1 MFTVTRSKHNPILSP
16 DLDHSWEAAAAFNA
30 SPVIHDN
37 QTYLIYRAMSD
48 NEILKEPHI
57 QTSTIAVA
65 HSSDGI
71 YYDKHR
77 QLVINDS
84 DFDKFG
90 CEDPRVTKFEGK
102 FYIFYTG
109 LSGYPFSAE
118 NIKVAVAISNDLKTI
133 EAKHPVTPFNAKA
146 MAIFPERI
154 NGKVSALVT
163 INPDRKPSDICYVEC
178 DNIEQLWSES
188 FWHEWL
194 KKSDNNKLKIRRY
207 AEDHVEL
214 GSVPLKTDHGW
225 LVIYAHIQRYGRDD
239 HVFGIEAL
247 LLDLNDPRK
256 VIGKTDGPFL
266 IPETYYDR
274 TGQVSHT
281 IFPSGA
287 LIRNDKLEIY
297 YGAADTHTAFA
308 TIPLK
313 QFMKT
318 IIGEYKK
325 AIKRYPGNPII
336 SPRPGLLWE
345 QGGTLNPAAID
356 IDGKVHL
363 LYRAATVSNQS
374 TIGYASSFDGLKI
387 DERPD
392 KPIYFP
398 REKFE
403 SKTDNSPGYGC
414 EDPRIVEIN
423 DKLYMSYTGYDGVT
437 PRVAI
442 SSISKSDFINKKWSA
457 WSKPE
462 AITPPNIPNKDAT
475 ILPEPVKNRYMVF
488 HRVHEVVCADFV
500 DSLDFSKEKIDQC
513 IEIIEPRRGMWDGL
527 KVGISCPPIKT
538 PKGWLMLYHGV
549 SWSAIYRVGA
559 VLLDLEDPTIVRART
574 AVPILEPQESYEMQ
588 GIVSNVV
595 FPCGNIVRNGK
606 LYIYYGAADK
616 HVGVAY
622 VDMEIL
628 LEMLES

>member
-1 MFTVTRSKHNPILSP
+1 
-16 DLDHSWEAAAAFNA
+16 
-30 SPVIHDN
+30 
-37 QTYLIYRAMSD
+37 
-48 NEILKEPHI
+48 
-57 QTSTIAVA
+57 
-65 HSSDGI
+65 
-71 YYDKHR
+71 
-77 QLVINDS
+77 
-84 DFDKFG
+84 
-90 CEDPRVTKFEGK
+90 
-102 FYIFYTG
+102 
-109 LSGYPFSAE
+109 
-118 NIKVAVAISNDLKTI
+118 
-133 EAKHPVTPFNAKA
+133 
-146 MAIFPERI
+146 
-154 NGKVSALVT
+154 
-163 INPDRKPSDICYVEC
+163 
-178 DNIEQLWSES
+178 
-188 FWHEWL
+188 
-194 KKSDNNKLKIRRY
+194 
-207 AEDHVEL
+207 
-214 GSVPLKTDHGW
+214 
-225 LVIYAHIQRYGRDD
+225 
-239 HVFGIEAL
+239 
-247 LLDLNDPRK
+247 
-256 VIGKTDGPFL
+256 
-266 IPETYYDR
+266 
-274 TGQVSHT
+274 
-281 IFPSGA
+281 
-287 LIRNDKLEIY
+287 LEIY

-318 IIGEYKK
+318 ITGEYKK